1 MFFKLLFLYP
11 NIQFDATNR
20 VVTDMLKGGM
30 FDMKVE
36 SCHEGGILRNGW
48 ISTEF
53 YLFFFCSTNKD
64 TKISQKMDF
73 YQAQDLIYIIKIS
86 SEIHLGIEW
95 EHFINDRHNVEFSS
109 LL

>member
-1 MFFKLLFLYP
+1 
-11 NIQFDATNR
+11 
-20 VVTDMLKGGM
+20 
-30 FDMKVE
+30 MKVE
-36 SCHEGGILRNGW
+36 SSEMDGYPQNCV
-48 ISTEF
+48 F
-53 YLFFFCSTNKD
+53 FFFCSANEDTKED

-86 SEIHLGIEW
+86 SEIHLGMEW